1 MKNKIVWIILGL
13 LLLLVFGMTFMRT
26 PQQIGGMLAE
36 IAGEMKNFSA
46 FVHLLFIAVLIVGL
60 IFEKV
65 RRPLFSFFMAFVCLS
80 ATLVAIVYG
89 LLPNIII
96 FAIFFVL
103 ILNAYFRKKL
113 DFNFGHIKSINIFFG
128 IAAMLFGFW
137 YLHWVEAP
145 VWLNALLYSPLG
157 AVNCPTMLVVTGF
170 LCLNNKPRSVMLE
183 ATVALTTLYFGFFG
197 VFLLG
202 AYVDVV
208 MIICAL
214 FLIVRLGSF
223 LSYEGYFERIPVDL
237 KE

>member
-1 MKNKIVWIILGL
+1 
-13 LLLLVFGMTFMRT
+13 
-26 PQQIGGMLAE
+26 
-36 IAGEMKNFSA
+36 
-46 FVHLLFIAVLIVGL
+46 
-60 IFEKV
+60 
-65 RRPLFSFFMAFVCLS
+65 
-80 ATLVAIVYG
+80 
-89 LLPNIII
+89 
-96 FAIFFVL
+96 
-103 ILNAYFRKKL
+103 
-113 DFNFGHIKSINIFFG
+113 
-128 IAAMLFGFW
+128 
-137 YLHWVEAP
+137 
-145 VWLNALLYSPLG
+145 
-157 AVNCPTMLVVTGF
+157 MLVVTGF